1 MHNTNIDQTWT
12 TAAQHAWVPMVIYF
26 VLCFVFYFNITGM
39 SIMHTYQPSDRFLM
53 SGSWIWEPIWENIF
67 NRDAYLQLGIF
78 DHSDSVLLY
87 HDISLSMVFQLK
99 QQNRKRIKQQNRKRI
114 KKQNRKSLK
123 KRAKVTF
130 VSIMPF
136 QLFFSAIPRLGWFGG
151 RLQFNVEFTLHKW
164 NSKIPYNTHK

>member
-1 MHNTNIDQTWT
+1 ME
-12 TAAQHAWVPMVIYF
+12 Y
-26 VLCFVFYFNITGM
+26 
-39 SIMHTYQPSDRFLM
+39 
-53 SGSWIWEPIWENIF
+53 IF
-67 NRDAYLQLGIF
+67 DKDAHLQLGIF

-136 QLFFSAIPRLGWFGG
+136 NCFSLLFPDWDWFGRG
-151 RLQFNVEFTLHKW
+151 TLQINIEFTLHK
-164 NSKIPYNTHK
+164 